1 MWLTLHFHERCQW
14 WKSVVNA
21 VGSTARVL
29 KRSWQLQLW
38 IANSWDPWLQIQ
50 RFRPLVSAG
59 QTHVILRAKL
69 MTHGANMK
77 IYCEENLPNFLSSNL
92 GELAYNSTGCMCI
105 YIYIEPYIPSHWGLM
120 LANKMNISREE
131 LYSCMFIFEEV
142 IQVPIV
148 HCVYVYICISFC
160 LDNLAFFFCNAWSES
175 KAFLGHLQE
184 MHDHSVGVFFFWLSV
199 ATEKVAMPR
208 NLWWCGNRMWPIS
221 VLPGPEYTVL

>member
-1 MWLTLHFHERCQW
+1 MNPCCQKKVQLSMWLTLHFHERCQW

-105 YIYIEPYIPSHWGLM
+105 YIYRTIYPQSLGTHACEQNEHL
-120 LANKMNISREE
+120 KRRT
-131 LYSCMFIFEEV
+131 
-142 IQVPIV
+142 IQLHV
-148 HCVYVYICISFC
+148 HFWRSNTGTNRTLCICIY
-160 LDNLAFFFCNAWSES
+160 
-175 KAFLGHLQE
+175 
-184 MHDHSVGVFFFWLSV
+184 M
-199 ATEKVAMPR
+199 
-208 NLWWCGNRMWPIS
+208 
-221 VLPGPEYTVL
+221 Y